1 MTDSPAG
8 DPTRAPE
15 GSSDAPGGSGGAGS
29 AGEAEIPR
37 PASPLPAAGEPPP
50 AGGPPNGGPPN
61 GGPASGGPPHE
72 QVGWRPETG
81 PPAGHAGWTPP
92 PAGAPSLPHCYRHP
106 ERETYVTCQRCGRPI
121 CPDCMRPAAVG
132 FHCPEESG
140 AGGGGRPER
149 RREPRTDFG
158 GRPGAGR
165 RGLVTQVLIS
175 LCLVAFVLQGLPG
188 LARDSG
194 SLNQFSADF
203 RLYGVSLAWDDQYY
217 RLLTAAFLHVNYLH
231 VLVNLYALF
240 VLGYQLEAIL
250 GRLRL
255 VALFVACAVGGN
267 TLSYLVNGVSVNS
280 VGASTA
286 IFGFFGAYYVIAR
299 RLRAD
304 TTQILILIGINFALT
319 FTLSF
324 IDRWGHVGGLAAGVL
339 VGLLYAYV
347 PPRRTVVQA
356 AGVLALVG
364 LLFAAAVIKSAD
376 LTTAFA

>member
-1 MTDSPAG
+1 
-8 DPTRAPE
+8 
-15 GSSDAPGGSGGAGS
+15 
-29 AGEAEIPR
+29 
-37 PASPLPAAGEPPP
+37 
-50 AGGPPNGGPPN
+50 
-61 GGPASGGPPHE
+61 
-72 QVGWRPETG
+72 
-81 PPAGHAGWTPP
+81 
-92 PAGAPSLPHCYRHP
+92 
-106 ERETYVTCQRCGRPI
+106 
-121 CPDCMRPAAVG
+121 MRPAAVG

-140 AGGGGRPER
+140 AGGGGRTER

-158 GRPGAGR
+158 SRAGTGR
-165 RGLVTQVLIS
+165 RGLVTQILIS

-188 LARDSG
+188 LVRNSG

-203 RLYGVSLAWDDQYY
+203 RLYGVALAWDDQYY

-267 TLSYLVNGVSVNS
+267 TLSYLVNGASVNS

-324 IDRWGHVGGLAAGVL
+324 IDRWGHVGGLATGVL

-356 AGVLALVG
+356 AGVVALVG
-364 LLFAAAVIKSAD
+364 LLLAAAVIKSAD